1 MNYLVPPVFLT
12 KNLEKCKCKC
22 VLVVPYCSLSAVAW
36 PLTFET
42 KNMLKRFIKDTK
54 LFYNIQEAIAQ
65 DINEKCFLDS
75 DKLSFPILALN
86 IDFS

>member
-1 MNYLVPPVFLT
+1 
-12 KNLEKCKCKC
+12 
-22 VLVVPYCSLSAVAW
+22 
-36 PLTFET
+36 
-42 KNMLKRFIKDTK
+42 MLKRFIKDTK

-65 DINEKCFLDS
+65 DNNEKCFLDS

>member
-1 MNYLVPPVFLT
+1 MNYLVPPVFLK

-22 VLVVPYCSLSAVAW
+22 VLVVPYWPSAVVW

-65 DINEKCFLDS
+65 DNKEKCFLDS